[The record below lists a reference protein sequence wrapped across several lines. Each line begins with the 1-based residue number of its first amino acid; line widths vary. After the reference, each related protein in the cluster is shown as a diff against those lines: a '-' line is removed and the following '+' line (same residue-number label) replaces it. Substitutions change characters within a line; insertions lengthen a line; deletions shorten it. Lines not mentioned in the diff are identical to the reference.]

1 MTNPAKL
8 SIEDAYSIALNPD
21 LDYLSQLQPLAR
33 DGELANK
40 LTTNKVLFKLCMIV
54 DAQEKEIKSLK
65 DNHVFLAKQIS
76 SLLEKKVNPTT
87 PLGG

>member
-54 DAQEKEIKSLK
+54 DAQEKEIQSLK
-65 DNHVFLAKQIS
+65 DDRISISKQIAD
-76 SLLEKKVNPTT
+76 LQEKKVNPTT